1 MSEEAIQDTGSQE
14 GAVADAAPVS
24 FLESLPEEIRNEPS
38 LRTFTDPGTL
48 AKSYVSAQR
57 MIGADK
63 VAIPGSSATA
73 DDWREVYTRLGA
85 PTEASQY
92 ELGKD
97 IPLDDSYV
105 NSFREH
111 ALNAGLNGQQANTM
125 MEFVK
130 SAVTSMNDNFTQGTE
145 EAQYAAEQELRQEFG
160 QAFEQRLEVAQLA
173 ANQLLGGTEMFDE
186 IILAD
191 GRMLGD
197 HPDII
202 RMFSNLATQIG
213 EDNIEGTPT
222 EMIMTPEEANRQLA
236 DITRLDG
243 PYGDRMH
250 PQHDEYV
257 QTALRLREFL

>member
-14 GAVADAAPVS
+14 AVAAEAAPVS

-38 LRTFTDPGTL
+38 LRTFTDPATL

-63 VAIPGSSATA
+63 IAIPSSSATA
-73 DDWREVYTRLGA
+73 DDWREVYTKLGA
-85 PTEASQY
+85 PTEANQY

-97 IPLDDSYV
+97 IPLEDSYV
-105 NSFREH
+105 NSFREY
-111 ALNAGLNGQQANTM
+111 AFNAGLNGQQANVM
-125 MEFVK
+125 MDFVK
-130 SAVTSMNDNFTQGTE
+130 SAVNDMNENFSQGAE

-173 ANQLLGGTEMFDE
+173 AKQLLGGTEMFDE
-186 IILAD
+186 IKLAD

-213 EDNIEGTPT
+213 EDNIEGSPT

>member
-14 GAVADAAPVS
+14 AVAAEAAPVS

-38 LRTFTDPGTL
+38 LRTFTDPATL

-63 VAIPGSSATA
+63 IAIPSSSATA
-73 DDWREVYTRLGA
+73 DDWREVYTKLGA

-97 IPLDDSYV
+97 IPLEDSYV

-111 ALNAGLNGQQANTM
+111 ALNAGLNGQQANVM
-125 MEFVK
+125 MDFVK
-130 SAVTSMNDNFTQGTE
+130 SAVNDMNENFSQGAE
-145 EAQYAAEQELRQEFG
+145 EAQYAAEQELRQEYG

-173 ANQLLGGTEMFDE
+173 AKQLLGGTEMFDE
-186 IILAD
+186 IKLAD

>member
-63 VAIPGSSATA
+63 VSIPSSSATA

-85 PTEASQY
+85 PTEANQY

-97 IPLDDSYV
+97 IPLEDSYV

-111 ALNAGLNGQQANTM
+111 ALNAGLNGQQANVM
-125 MEFVK
+125 MDFVK
-130 SAVTSMNDNFTQGTE
+130 SAVTNMNDNFSQGAE
-145 EAQYAAEQELRQEFG
+145 EAQYAAEQELRQEYG

-173 ANQLLGGTEMFDE
+173 ANQLLGGTEIFDE
-186 IILAD
+186 IKLAD

-213 EDNIEGTPT
+213 EDNIEGSPT

-257 QTALRLREFL
+257 QTALRLRDFL